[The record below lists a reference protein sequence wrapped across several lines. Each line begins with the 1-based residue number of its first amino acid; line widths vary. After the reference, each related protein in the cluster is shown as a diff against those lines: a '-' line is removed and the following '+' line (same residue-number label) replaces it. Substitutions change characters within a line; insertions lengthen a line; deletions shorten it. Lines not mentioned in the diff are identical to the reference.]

1 MKKFH
6 KIIRTAEEMLGVD
19 TSYGVRSC
27 KTVDDA
33 KSALKFYLLMALSS
47 APKGNSITEAYAAFH
62 KKASEFLA
70 ALPESISQFVGEE
83 PSPEQE
89 ASKK

>member
-6 KIIRTAEEMLGVD
+6 KTIRTAEEMLGVD

-33 KSALKFYLLMALSS
+33 KSALKCYLFMALST

-62 KKASEFLA
+62 KKATEFLA
-70 ALPESISQFVGEE
+70 LLPESISQFVGEE

>member
-6 KIIRTAEEMLGVD
+6 KIIRTAEEMLRVN
-19 TSYGVRSC
+19 TSYGIRSC

-33 KSALKFYLLMALSS
+33 KSALKCYLFMALST

-62 KKASEFLA
+62 KKATEFLA
-70 ALPESISQFVGEE
+70 LLPESISQFVGEE
-83 PSPEQE
+83 PPPEQE

>member
-6 KIIRTAEEMLGVD
+6 KIIRTAEEMLRVN
-19 TSYGVRSC
+19 TSYGIRSC

-33 KSALKFYLLMALSS
+33 KVALKCYLLMALST
-47 APKGNSITEAYAAFH
+47 APKGNSITEAYTEFH
-62 KKASEFLA
+62 KKATEFLA
-70 ALPESISQFVGEE
+70 LLPESISQFVGEE
-83 PSPEQE
+83 PSLEQE

>member
-1 MKKFH
+1 MKKFRE
-6 KIIRTAEEMLGVD
+6 IIKTAKEMLGVD

-33 KSALKFYLLMALSS
+33 KFTLKCYLLMALST

-62 KKASEFLA
+62 KKATEFLA
-70 ALPESISQFVGEE
+70 LLPESISQFVGEE

>member
-1 MKKFH
+1 MKKFRET
-6 KIIRTAEEMLGVD
+6 IRTAEEMLRVD

-27 KTVDDA
+27 KTVGDA
-33 KSALKFYLLMALSS
+33 KSALKFYLSMALST

-62 KKASEFLA
+62 QKATEFLA
-70 ALPESISQFVGEE
+70 LLPESISQFVGEE

>member
-6 KIIRTAEEMLGVD
+6 KTIRTAEEMLGVD

-33 KSALKFYLLMALSS
+33 KAALKFYLFMALST
-47 APKGNSITEAYAAFH
+47 APKGNSITEAYTAFH
-62 KKASEFLA
+62 KKATEFLA
-70 ALPESISQFVGEE
+70 LLPESISQFVGEE

>member
-1 MKKFH
+1 MKKFRE
-6 KIIRTAEEMLGVD
+6 IIKTAKKMLGVD

-33 KSALKFYLLMALSS
+33 KATLKIYLLMALST

-62 KKASEFLA
+62 KKATEFLA
-70 ALPESISQFVGEE
+70 LLPESISQFVGEE
-83 PSPEQE
+83 PPPEQE